1 MNYHGLREPILIIEP
16 ILTKMIKAYQMTHFA
31 NFKHMKNIITTL
43 LIFGSIVAYTQN
55 DPLPDV
61 LKDQFDAF
69 NTGDIERLVANISD
83 DFKWFYITS
92 DTLLL
97 EVRGKEA
104 FRKGMESYF
113 SAGVKVNSA
122 IKEYAI
128 EGNRISFK
136 EVVSHKNK
144 KGELVSSSAMGIYE
158 LKDEKIFRAWYFI
171 N

>member
-1 MNYHGLREPILIIEP
+1 
-16 ILTKMIKAYQMTHFA
+16 
-31 NFKHMKNIITTL
+31 MKTIITTL
-43 LIFGSIVAYTQN
+43 FIIGSIAASAQS
-55 DPLPDV
+55 DPIPTV
-61 LKDQFDAF
+61 LQDQFEAF
-69 NTGDIERLVANISD
+69 NTGDIERLVANVSD

-97 EVRGKEA
+97 EVKGKDA

-113 SAGVKVNSA
+113 GAGVKVNSE
-122 IKEYAI
+122 IESYAI

-144 KGELVSSSAMGIYE
+144 NGELVSSSAMGIYQ

-171 N
+171 D